1 MDPVQKA
8 LSTVQTTGKFKQVV
22 IIIPMSG
29 SSPYT
34 DFNCLCL
41 CHSTLTHFLLK
52 KGKLKYKLS
61 SAFWK
66 GS

>member
-52 KGKLKYKLS
+52 KEN
-61 SAFWK
+61 
-66 GS
+66 

>member
-8 LSTVQTTGKFKQVV
+8 LSAVQTTGKFKLT
-22 IIIPMSG
+22 G
-29 SSPYT
+29 GYY
-34 DFNCLCL
+34 
-41 CHSTLTHFLLK
+41 HSHVRLQPLHRLQLPLPLSFHSDPLPL